1 MVIPDRAMAVSYVI
15 PVFNRSRYI
24 KEVIESINRQSS
36 ADRYEIIIIDD
47 ASSDNL
53 EKEINSLKQGNI
65 KLFFNRRN
73 MGAAYSR
80 NLGFRMSKHEYITF
94 IDSDVILSPQATVKM
109 LQICQEYDIAHIVPF
124 WPNDKPI
131 VSLENSKE
139 YPRISACYMMR
150 KETLEYLDRIGQLYD
165 ENYGIY
171 LEDID
176 FFFRCSLFG
185 LKAKCIEGKNATHTA
200 FDFTKDTSYR
210 HYLCL
215 RNNIYSNIKYL
226 RIKIPD
232 KPSFKNVFSF
242 KSIILKIIA
251 MVFNYDLYKK
261 YSAQIS
267 GEKRYLSNIQW
278 MRDSS
283 LRITSRHLLLFFLIP
298 RAILWNIMNIHSP
311 LKKGRRLAKLICQK

>member
-1 MVIPDRAMAVSYVI
+1 MVIADRAMAVSYVI

-24 KEVIESINRQSS
+24 KEVIEAINRQSGINRS
-36 ADRYEIIIIDD
+36 EVIIIDD
-47 ASSDNL
+47 ASSDNP
-53 EKEINSLKQGNI
+53 EKEINPFKQDNI
-65 KLFFNRRN
+65 KVFFNRQN

-80 NLGFRMSKHEYITF
+80 NLGFRMSKHEYIAF
-94 IDSDVILSPQATVKM
+94 IDSDVILLPDTTVKM
-109 LQICQEYDIAHIVPF
+109 LEICQEYDIAHVVPF
-124 WPNDKPI
+124 WPNGKPI

-139 YPRISACYMMR
+139 YPRISACYMMK
-150 KETLEYLDRIGQLYD
+150 KETLQYLDRIGQLYD

-185 LKAKCIEGKNATHTA
+185 LKAKCIEEMNALHIA

-226 RIKIPD
+226 RIKIPG
-232 KPSFKNVFSF
+232 KPDFKNVFSF

-251 MVFNYDLYKK
+251 MLFNYDLYKK

-267 GEKRYLSNIQW
+267 GKKRHLNNIQW
-278 MRDSS
+278 MRDPS
-283 LRITSRHLLLFFLIP
+283 LKITSRHLLLFFLIP
-298 RAILWNIMNIHSP
+298 RAILWNILNIHSP
-311 LKKGRRLAKLICQK
+311 LKKGKQLAKLICQK